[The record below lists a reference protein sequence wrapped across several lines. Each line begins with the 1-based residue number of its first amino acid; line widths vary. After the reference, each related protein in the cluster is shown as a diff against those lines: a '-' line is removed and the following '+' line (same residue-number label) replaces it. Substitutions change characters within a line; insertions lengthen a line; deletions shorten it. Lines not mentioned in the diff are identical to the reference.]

1 VAFRMA
7 MILGSDMETN
17 LFRNLRDWFKRKCLT
32 SAPKRF
38 ELNMSDTLVSYTNI
52 TALCREIYLNKSKDY
67 GTAWRILRP
76 MGIADQLYIK
86 ANRIRTIQ
94 ENGSNLVG
102 DGVEGEFM
110 AIVNYCII
118 GLIQLNATE
127 DMSLELSF
135 EQAKELY
142 DKYLEEASSLM
153 QRKNHDYGEAWRLM
167 QVESLTDLILMKI
180 YRIKQIINNN
190 GQTLVSEGI
199 EGNYYDML
207 NYAVFALILRGVK

>member
-1 VAFRMA
+1 MA

-153 QRKNHDYGEAWRLM
+153 QRKNHDYGEAWRLK
-167 QVESLTDLILMKI
+167 QEESLTDLILMKI